1 MKKQAI
7 ILSILAL
14 SLTACSVDETEQITL
29 IEGKD
34 LTCDIQVNT
43 DSDNMS
49 LKIMIINS
57 GTEDI
62 IGEDL
67 FRYTASINGNE
78 VFTQRESSLNLLSGA
93 NSTSTYPVPR
103 LIYKYEDSGEISCT
117 VDADNEFEEADE
129 SNNTVKTLYTF

>member
-14 SLTACSVDETEQITL
+14 SLTACSVDETKQITL

-34 LTCDIQVNT
+34 LTCDIQANT
-43 DSDNMS
+43 DSDNKS
-49 LKIMIINS
+49 LKIKIINS

-62 IGEDL
+62 SGEDL

-78 VFTQRESSLNLLSGA
+78 VFTQRESNVNLLSGA
-93 NSTSTYPVPR
+93 DFTSTYPVPR
-103 LIYKYEDSGEISCT
+103 LIYKYEDSGEVSCT
-117 VDADNEFEEADE
+117 VDAGNEFEEADE
-129 SNNTVKTLYTF
+129 SNNTVKNLYTF